1 MEMET
6 NGISNH
12 YIDRL
17 MEQVSYN
24 FRGTFS
30 ADNIPIFQE
39 DFFSIIV
46 NLSSE
51 GEKGSHFIAIS
62 SSASKILYFDSFG
75 SQQTNSSIEQYLKRY
90 RKQIIFTNNQIQHL
104 FSTHCGFFCISFIL
118 CMENMISL
126 KNFFKMFHQN
136 NLSLNDYICID
147 IITFFINHM
156 YLRKSISKDYYVSV
170 NNDYENENYF

>member
-6 NGISNH
+6 GGISNH

-17 MEQVSYN
+17 MEKISCN

-30 ADNIPIFQE
+30 ADNIPIFE
-39 DFFSIIV
+39 EEFFSIIV

-62 SSASKILYFDSFG
+62 FSTSKILYFDSFG
-75 SQQTNSSIEQYLKRY
+75 SQQTNSNIENYLKRY

-104 FSTHCGFFCISFIL
+104 LSSHCGFFCISFIL
-118 CMENMISL
+118 CTENMISVKSFL
-126 KNFFKMFHQN
+126 EMFHSN
-136 NLSLNDYICID
+136 NLYLNDYICID

-156 YLRKSISKDYYVSV
+156 YLRKLNAKKL
-170 NNDYENENYF
+170 